1 MSAANAAGAAGARSS
16 RGAGDGAGAQQDTSR
31 AARKDEHVALARAQ
45 EIRRNDFDCVNPVH
59 HALAACDV
67 AAVDLSTRVGPF
79 SWPVPFYIN
88 GMTGGTEATGNI
100 NRVLAIAAREVGV
113 PMASGSASV
122 ALDDP
127 STASSF
133 TVIREENP
141 RGFVM
146 GNIGVGRSGADARR
160 VVELLEADALQLH
173 LNAGQEIV
181 MPEGEREFSGW
192 RASVEEIAAQAGV
205 PVIVKEVGFGIS
217 RETQR
222 VLTDL
227 GVQVVDVGGVG
238 GTDFARIENSRRKAR
253 EYSYLDGF
261 GQSAPLCLL
270 EAEAESGLDLLASGG
285 VRTPFDVVRALILGA
300 RAAGVARQ
308 FLELAVQGEEA
319 AVAGLRSWR
328 DQVRALLALLGVRTV
343 SAARQCQ
350 VFITGELAERARL
363 RGVDLES
370 YARRGAAHTSLCH
383 ATDI

>member
-1 MSAANAAGAAGARSS
+1 MNAVHGAGAADASGS
-16 RGAGDGAGAQQDTSR
+16 RGMGDGAGAQQDTSR

-45 EIRRNDFDCVNPVH
+45 EIRRNDFDCVAPIH
-59 HALAACDV
+59 HALGACDV

-79 SWPVPFYIN
+79 TWPVPFYIN
-88 GMTGGTEATGNI
+88 GMTGGTEATGRI

-127 STASSF
+127 ATASSF

-173 LNAGQEIV
+173 LNAGQEII

-192 RASVEEIAAQAGV
+192 RASVEEIVAQAGV

-222 VLTDL
+222 VLADL

-238 GTDFARIENSRRKAR
+238 GTDFARVENSRREAR
-253 EYSYLDGF
+253 EYSYLAGF
-261 GQSAPLCLL
+261 GQSAALCLL
-270 EAEAESGLDLLASGG
+270 EAEAESGLDLLVSGG
-285 VRTPFDVVRALILGA
+285 VRTPLDVVRSLILGA

-328 DQVRALLALLGVRTV
+328 DQVRALLALLGAQTV

-363 RGVDLES
+363 RGVDLEA
-370 YARRGAAHTSLCH
+370 YALRELTHKSSRK

>member
-1 MSAANAAGAAGARSS
+1 MSAAYAAGAAGASAS
-16 RGAGDGAGAQQDTSR
+16 RGMGDGASAQQDTFR

-45 EIRRNDFDCVNPVH
+45 EIHRNDFDCVAPIH
-59 HALAACDV
+59 HALGACDV
-67 AAVDLSTRVGPF
+67 AAVDLSTQVGPF
-79 SWPVPFYIN
+79 TWPVPFYIN
-88 GMTGGTEATGNI
+88 GMTGGTEATGRI

-127 STASSF
+127 ATASSF

-160 VVELLEADALQLH
+160 VVELVGADALQLH

-192 RASVEEIAAQAGV
+192 RASVEEIVAQAGV

-222 VLTDL
+222 VLADL

-238 GTDFARIENSRRKAR
+238 GTDFARIENSRREAG
-253 EYSYLDGF
+253 EYSYLAGF
-261 GQSAPLCLL
+261 GQSAALCLI
-270 EAEAESGLDLLASGG
+270 EAEAGSGLDLLASGG
-285 VRTPFDVVRALILGA
+285 VRTPLDVVRSLILGA

-328 DQVRALLALLGVRTV
+328 DQVRALLALLGAQTV
-343 SAARQCQ
+343 SAARHCQ
-350 VFITGELAERARL
+350 VLITGELAERARL
-363 RGVDLES
+363 RGVDLEA
-370 YARRGAAHTSLCH
+370 YARRGAA
-383 ATDI
+383 ADN

>member
-1 MSAANAAGAAGARSS
+1 MSAAYVAGAAGASAS
-16 RGAGDGAGAQQDTSR
+16 RGMGDGASAQQDTFR

-45 EIRRNDFDCVNPVH
+45 EIHRNDFDCVAPIH
-59 HALAACDV
+59 HALGACDV
-67 AAVDLSTRVGPF
+67 AAVDLSTQVGPF
-79 SWPVPFYIN
+79 TWPVPFYIN
-88 GMTGGTEATGNI
+88 GMTGGTEATGRI

-127 STASSF
+127 ATASSF

-160 VVELLEADALQLH
+160 VVELVGADALQLH

-192 RASVEEIAAQAGV
+192 RASVEEIVAQAGV

-222 VLTDL
+222 VLADL

-238 GTDFARIENSRRKAR
+238 GTDFARIENSRREAG
-253 EYSYLDGF
+253 EYSYLAGF
-261 GQSAPLCLL
+261 GQSAALCLI
-270 EAEAESGLDLLASGG
+270 EAEAGSGLDLLASGG
-285 VRTPFDVVRALILGA
+285 VRTPLDVVRSLILGA

-328 DQVRALLALLGVRTV
+328 DQVRALLALLGAQTV
-343 SAARQCQ
+343 SAARHCQ
-350 VFITGELAERARL
+350 VLITGELAERARL
-363 RGVDLES
+363 RGVDLEA
-370 YARRGAAHTSLCH
+370 YARRGAA
-383 ATDI
+383 ADN

>member
-1 MSAANAAGAAGARSS
+1 M
-16 RGAGDGAGAQQDTSR
+16 GDGASAQQDTSR

-45 EIRRNDFDCVNPVH
+45 EIRRNDFDCVAPVH
-59 HALAACDV
+59 HALGACDV
-67 AAVDLSTRVGPF
+67 AAVDLSTQVGPF
-79 SWPVPFYIN
+79 TWPVPFYIN
-88 GMTGGTEATGNI
+88 GMTGGTEATGRI

-127 STASSF
+127 ATASSF

-160 VVELLEADALQLH
+160 VVELLDADALQLH

-192 RASVEEIAAQAGV
+192 RASVEEIVAQAGV

-222 VLTDL
+222 VLADL

-238 GTDFARIENSRRKAR
+238 GTDFARIENSRREAS
-253 EYSYLDGF
+253 EYSYVAGF
-261 GQSAPLCLL
+261 GQSAALCLL
-270 EAEAESGLDLLASGG
+270 EAEAGSGLDLLASGG
-285 VRTPFDVVRALILGA
+285 VRTPLDVVRSLILGA

-308 FLELAVQGEEA
+308 FLELAVQGDEA

-328 DQVRALLALLGVRTV
+328 DQVRALLALLGAQTV
-343 SAARQCQ
+343 SVARQCQ

-363 RGVDLES
+363 RGVDLEA
-370 YARRGAAHTSLCH
+370 YARRGAA
-383 ATDI
+383 ADN